1 MHRQYIVFV
10 CAKDIFSNTF
20 CFYRVSK
27 GESWHAGAVG
37 CNGGMDICYLQSKYP
52 QACISGATENWAEA
66 AIAGKYLDV
75 SYCPDTEKD
84 IFVLLT
90 GKYDYILLAD
100 KDKQYED
107 FEVYVNKLM
116 QYLSET
122 GSIHISE

>member
-1 MHRQYIVFV
+1 MWNCRTIKRSV
-10 CAKDIFSNTF
+10 
-20 CFYRVSK
+20 
-27 GESWHAGAVG
+27 
-37 CNGGMDICYLQSKYP
+37 YLL

-66 AIAGKYLDV
+66 AIAGKYLDI

-100 KDKQYED
+100 KDKQYEN